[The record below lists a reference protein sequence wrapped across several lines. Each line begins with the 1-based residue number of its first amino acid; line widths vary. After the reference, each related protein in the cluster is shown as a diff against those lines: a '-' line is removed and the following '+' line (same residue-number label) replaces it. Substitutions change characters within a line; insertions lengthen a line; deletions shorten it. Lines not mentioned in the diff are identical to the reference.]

1 MSWLAKVR
9 SDAIAFIAGI
19 SEIAAL
25 TDTDLVESTLPPTV
39 EKQELTQRLLTVFVE
54 SAEATLASRGCRTRS
69 FAVWL
74 TIIEPLTQG
83 QEDAQAESNQLIV
96 DAIELAVLGARLG
109 GDANG
114 LCTGFEQ
121 TVVVSPKHWNE
132 FRQYASYIKLTVE
145 V

>member
-1 MSWLAKVR
+1 MSWLAKIR
-9 SDAIAFIAGI
+9 SDAFDFVAAI

-25 TDTDLVESTLPPTV
+25 TDTDLVESTLPPV
-39 EKQELTQRLLTVFVE
+39 IDRQDLTQREITVFVE
-54 SAEATLASRGCRTRS
+54 TAEATLASRGCRTRS

-83 QEDAQAESNQLIV
+83 QEDAQAEANQLLV
-96 DAIELAVLGARLG
+96 DAIEQAVLGARLG

-114 LCTGFEQ
+114 LCTAFEQ
-121 TVVVSPKHWNE
+121 TVVVSPKHFHE
-132 FRQYASYIKLTVE
+132 YRQYASYIKLTVE